1 MTHEKIYADYNANV
15 PMRDCAKQILI
26 DTIEIAGNPSSIHQ
40 NGQNLRRLIEIAR
53 KEINQSIG
61 NISGELIFTSGATE
75 SAQLAIESAI
85 AMGFEN
91 VFLNASEHDAIY
103 KYALSKFP
111 NAKIIPN
118 NDNGIADIDW
128 LSNKI
133 ENVDRPLVILMAVNN
148 ETGVVQNIAGASNLA
163 RQKGGAI
170 LVDAVQAFGK
180 IDASDFMGFSD
191 WLILSGHKIGACVGV
206 GAIIYAAGIEPALNR
221 IGGGQEKS
229 IRSGTMNAAA
239 IASFGK
245 AAIEIANNDTEN
257 KTIKSTRDDFENKLH
272 AIFPDLIIVG
282 KNAKRVGNTSCFAI
296 PNMAAEHLVISLD
309 LDGICISAGSAC
321 SSGST
326 KVSRAIAALNLGDK
340 LSKCFVRVSFGYQSK
355 QEHADIIVD
364 AIQKAVIRAGKV
376 AA

>member
-15 PMRDCAKQILI
+15 PMRNCAKQILI
-26 DTIEIAGNPSSIHQ
+26 DAIQIAGNPSSIHQ
-40 NGQNLRRLIEIAR
+40 NGQSLRRIIENAR
-53 KEINQSIG
+53 KEINRLIG

-75 SAQLAIESAI
+75 GAQLAIESAI
-85 AMGFEN
+85 SMGFEN

-118 NDNGIADIDW
+118 NDNGIANIDW
-128 LSNKI
+128 LSNEIK
-133 ENVDRPLVILMAVNN
+133 NVDKPLVILMAVNN
-148 ETGVVQNIAGASNLA
+148 ETGVVQNIAEASNLA

-180 IDASDFMGFSD
+180 IEASDFIGFSD
-191 WLILSGHKIGACVGV
+191 WVILSGHKIGACVGV
-206 GAIIYAAGIEPALNR
+206 GAIIYAAGIEPSLNR
-221 IGGGQEKS
+221 PGGGQEKS
-229 IRSGTMNAAA
+229 IRSGTMNAPA

-245 AAIEIANNDTEN
+245 AALEITNNIDEN
-257 KTIKSTRDDFENKLH
+257 EKIKSIRDDFENKLQ

-282 KNAKRVGNTSCFAI
+282 KNEKRVGNTSCFAI

-326 KVSRAIAALNLGDK
+326 KVSRAIAALNLDEN
-340 LSKCFVRVSFGYQSK
+340 LSKCFVRVSFGYQSD
-355 QEHADIIVD
+355 ESHADIIID

>member
-26 DTIEIAGNPSSIHQ
+26 DSIEIAGNPSSIHQ
-40 NGQNLRRLIEIAR
+40 NGQSLRRIIEIAR

-128 LSNKI
+128 LSNEI

-221 IGGGQEKS
+221 LGGGQEKS

-245 AAIEIANNDTEN
+245 AAIEISNNDIEN
-257 KTIKSTRDDFENKLH
+257 KTIKSIRDDFENKLH

-355 QEHADIIVD
+355 QDHADIIVD

>member
-26 DTIEIAGNPSSIHQ
+26 DSIEIAGNPSSIHQ
-40 NGQNLRRLIEIAR
+40 NGQSLRRIIEIAR

-61 NISGELIFTSGATE
+61 NMSGELIFTSGATE

-128 LSNKI
+128 LSNEI

-148 ETGVVQNIAGASNLA
+148 ETGVIQNIAGASNLA

-221 IGGGQEKS
+221 LGGGQEKS

-245 AAIEIANNDTEN
+245 AAIEIANNDIEN
-257 KTIKSTRDDFENKLH
+257 KTIKSIRDDFENKVH
-272 AIFPDLIIVG
+272 AIFPDLIVVG
-282 KNAKRVGNTSCFAI
+282 KNTKRVGNTSCFAI

>member
-1 MTHEKIYADYNANV
+1 MTQEKIYADYNANV

-26 DTIEIAGNPSSIHQ
+26 DTIQISGNPSSIHQ
-40 NGQNLRRLIEIAR
+40 NGQSLRRIIENAR
-53 KEINQSIG
+53 KEINRSIG

-91 VFLNASEHDAIY
+91 VLLNASEHDAIY
-103 KYALSKFP
+103 KFALSKLP

-128 LSNKI
+128 LSNEIDNIDK
-133 ENVDRPLVILMAVNN
+133 PLVILMAVNN
-148 ETGVVQNIAGASNLA
+148 ETGVIQDIAKASTIA

-180 IDASDFMGFSD
+180 IKASDYIGFSD
-191 WLILSGHKIGACVGV
+191 WVILSGHKIGACVGV
-206 GAIIYAAGIEPALNR
+206 GAIIYAAGIEPAFNR
-221 IGGGQEKS
+221 LGGGQEKS

-245 AAIEIANNDTEN
+245 AAVEIADNDIENNVV
-257 KTIKSTRDDFENKLH
+257 KSIRDDFENKLH

-282 KNAKRVGNTSCFAI
+282 KNSKRVGNTSCFAI
-296 PNMAAEHLVISLD
+296 PNMLAEHLVISLD

-321 SSGST
+321 SSGSN
-326 KVSRAIAALNLGDK
+326 KVSRAIAALNLDEN
-340 LSKCFVRVSFGYQSK
+340 LSKCFVRVSFGYKS
-355 QEHADIIVD
+355 EESHADIIVD